1 MNKVI
6 IKLQNVNL
14 SYFKKMGLWS
24 FEHNK
29 ILRDLSFEIY
39 KGETVGIIGRNG
51 AGKSS
56 LLRLLAG
63 IVEPDSGYIK
73 RNKDIPMLMTL
84 HMGFEPQLNGYE
96 NIIFSGMLMGYTKE
110 FIIDKIDNIE
120 NFSELGNSLKDPVRI
135 YSTGMKA
142 RLAFS
147 ICAILDTKIMLLD
160 EVLSVGDESFRKKSI
175 IAIKEKILSNNT
187 VIIASHSLLF
197 LEEICGR
204 VLWLDNGVI
213 NDIGDPS
220 RVIHN
225 YRNQNIQDNK

>member
-1 MNKVI
+1 VNTVI
-6 IKLQNVNL
+6 INLQNVNL
-14 SYFKKMGLWS
+14 SYFKKIGLWR
-24 FEHNK
+24 FEHTK

-56 LLRLLAG
+56 LLRILAG
-63 IVEPDSGYIK
+63 IVEPDSGYIQ
-73 RNKDIPMLMTL
+73 RNKDITMLMTL
-84 HMGFEPQLNGYE
+84 NMGFEPQLNGYE

-110 FIIDKIDNIE
+110 FITNKIGEIE

-135 YSTGMKA
+135 YSTGMVA

-160 EVLSVGDESFRKKSI
+160 EVLSVGDENFRKKSI
-175 IAIKEKILSNNT
+175 ITIKEKISSNNT
-187 VIIASHSLLF
+187 VIIVSHNLPF
-197 LEEICGR
+197 LEEICSR
-204 VLWLDNGVI
+204 VLWLENGSI

-220 RVIHN
+220 RVID
-225 YRNQNIQDNK
+225 YYCSQ